1 MIRLL
6 EKVYKKLPPPERC
19 LYYFVGK
26 QNHIKSLAIQF
37 IEYYFFIYFLYIYLL
52 YKSLDDSQLSIYV
65 IGSSFRYLITSVI
78 RLQFTSLKGLLVL
91 IEVVPHVFKII

>member
-6 EKVYKKLPPPERC
+6 EKVYKKLPPLERC

-26 QNHIKSLAIQF
+26 QNQLLSLDIHF

-52 YKSLDDSQLSIYV
+52 YKELNDSHLSIY
-65 IGSSFRYLITSVI
+65 F
-78 RLQFTSLKGLLVL
+78 F
-91 IEVVPHVFKII
+91 

>member
-6 EKVYKKLPPPERC
+6 EKVYKKLPPLGRC

-26 QNHIKSLAIQF
+26 QNHIKSLAIHF

-65 IGSSFRYLITSVI
+65 ITSSFSHLNASAI

-91 IEVVPHVFKII
+91 IEVVPHVF

>member
-6 EKVYKKLPPPERC
+6 EKVYKKLLPLGRC

-26 QNHIKSLAIQF
+26 QDRIKSLAIHF

-52 YKSLDDSQLSIYV
+52 YKSLDDSQLSIY
-65 IGSSFRYLITSVI
+65 IIDSYFLNFILSVI
-78 RLQFTSLKGLLVL
+78 RLQLTSLKGLLVL
-91 IEVVPHVFKII
+91 IEVVPYVF